1 MAVYLSAAILDELA
15 AAQTTINQH
24 VTGCARCGTNNLC
37 YDRIEAERVF
47 LRYDRLPHRTPG
59 LTRS

>member
-1 MAVYLSAAILDELA
+1 MTTYLAQVVRDQLD
-15 AAQTTINQH
+15 AAQEVINH
-24 VTGCARCGTNNLC
+24 HISGCARCGANRPC

-47 LRYDRLPHRTPG
+47 VRYGRLPHRTPG